1 MIRRIVIALLLIALG
16 ERAWKLA
23 AIARFFRR
31 PARRPQGERPLVSI
45 VQPILSGDPTLEASL
60 EASLRFRSTYPR
72 EWLWL
77 VDDDDAEA
85 QRVCERLIGRHP
97 ESDVRLLLLPP
108 PPAAA
113 NPKTA
118 KLVAGA
124 RAARGGVICALDD
137 DTRLPDD
144 GLEQCLPFLDVP
156 GVGIAFGLPFYVSFD
171 GLWSALVACFVNSN
185 SLLTYVP
192 VAMSGEPVT
201 INGMFYAVR
210 REALERVGGFDGLE
224 PIVADDFA
232 VAQRFRAHGY
242 RLAQTPLR
250 HGISTSA
257 AGPASYARLIQ
268 RWLVF
273 PRESLMRHLPPAEL
287 ARFYGLALL
296 PLFAPWLAL
305 GATAAPGLPRA
316 LGLLYLAASNGAVA
330 YLNYAYLGGA
340 TPARWAWLA
349 PLVQLALPAQ
359 AIAALLAPQRINW
372 RGHLI
377 AIEPGGA
384 IRTIKRREA

>member
-1 MIRRIVIALLLIALG
+1 MIRRIIIALLLLALG

-23 AIARFFRR
+23 AVIRFFRR
-31 PARRPQGERPLVSI
+31 PAPQPSGERPSVSI

-60 EASLRFRSTYPR
+60 EASLSFRSSYPR

-77 VDDDDAEA
+77 VDEDDKEA
-85 QRVCERLIGRHP
+85 QRVCAALIARHP
-97 ESDVRLLLLPP
+97 IADVRVLLVP
-108 PPAAA
+108 PPAPMV

-118 KLVAGA
+118 KLVVGA
-124 RAARGGVICALDD
+124 RAAKGAIICVLDD

-144 GLEQCLPFLDVP
+144 GLEQCLPFLERP
-156 GVGIAFGLPFYVSFD
+156 EVGLAFGLPYYVSFD
-171 GLWSALVACFVNSN
+171 GLWSALVACFVNSH

-210 REALERVGGFDGLE
+210 REALARVGGFAGLE

-232 VAQRFRAHGY
+232 VAQRFRDHSY

-250 HGISTSA
+250 HGISTST
-257 AGPASYARLIQ
+257 AGPAQYARLIQ

-273 PRESLMRHLPPAEL
+273 PRESLMRHLPPREL

-305 GATAAPGLPRA
+305 AATAAPGLPRA
-316 LGLLYLAASNGAVA
+316 LGLTYLAASNAAVA
-330 YLNYAYLGGA
+330 YLNRAYLGGA
-340 TPARWAWLA
+340 TPARWAWLV
-349 PLVQLALPAQ
+349 PVVQLALPAQ
-359 AIAALLAPQRINW
+359 AIAALLAPQRIVW

-377 AIEPGGA
+377 AVEPGGT
-384 IRTIKRREA
+384 IRTIRRRDG

>member
-1 MIRRIVIALLLIALG
+1 MIRRIIIALLLLALG

-23 AIARFFRR
+23 AVVRFFRR
-31 PARRPQGERPLVSI
+31 PAPRPKGERPLVSI

-60 EASLRFRSTYPR
+60 EASLSFRSGYPR

-77 VDDDDAEA
+77 LDDDDAEA
-85 QRVCERLIGRHP
+85 RRVCARLIARHP
-97 ESDVRLLLLPP
+97 EAQVRLLLTP
-108 PPAAA
+108 PPAPTA

-118 KLVAGA
+118 KLIAGA
-124 RAARGGVICALDD
+124 QAAGGAILCVLDD
-137 DTRLPDD
+137 DTRLPDG
-144 GLEQCLPFLDVP
+144 GLEQCLPFLDGP
-156 GVGIAFGLPFYVSFD
+156 EVGIAFGLPYYVSFD
-171 GLWSALVACFVNSN
+171 GLWSALIACFVNSN

-210 REALERVGGFDGLE
+210 REALARVGGFAGLE

-232 VAQRFRAHGY
+232 VARRFREHGY

-250 HGISTSA
+250 HGISTRA
-257 AGPASYARLIQ
+257 AGPAGYARLIQ

-273 PRESLMRHLPPAEL
+273 PRESLMRHLPPGEL
-287 ARFYGLALL
+287 ARFYTLALL

-330 YLNYAYLGGA
+330 YLNHAYLGGA
-340 TPARWAWLA
+340 TPTRWAWLA

-359 AIAALLAPQRINW
+359 AIAALLAPQRIVW

-377 AIEPGGA
+377 AVEPGGT
-384 IRTIKRREA
+384 IRTIRRRR